1 MDAGLQEDLLPEVV
15 TVLLVGIKMSLKGEA
30 ANANLNTLGKTAS
43 AFFSASNIPTR
54 VTYNSIPSIPR
65 TYRAGSLVMQITGG

>member
-30 ANANLNTLGKTAS
+30 GNANLNTLGKTAS
-43 AFFSASNIPTR
+43 AIFSASEEPTG
-54 VTYNSIPSIPR
+54 VFLLP
-65 TYRAGSLVMQITGG
+65 